1 MSANTHTQLYILYG
15 RLLNMRRPIKLAH
28 AVTHLKL
35 LSCVIH
41 RAPKLHTF
49 HVVKKSINSHNNYNY
64 VPHYFCGEYFPVKP
78 NFRRSFEK
86 KHSCCTAIR
95 FKIHSGC
102 SLNYCTDDK
111 TGTKITPAQ

>member
-1 MSANTHTQLYILYG
+1 
-15 RLLNMRRPIKLAH
+15 MRRAIEFAH

-35 LSCVIH
+35 LSYVIH

-64 VPHYFCGEYFPVKP
+64 VQHYFCGEYFLVKP

-86 KHSCCTAIR
+86 NIPVEPR
-95 FKIHSGC
+95 SGLKF
-102 SLNYCTDDK
+102 SPD
-111 TGTKITPAQ
+111 AV